1 MFTRASERQRGGNPT
16 AKREKDGDA
25 FENPQGDEFTSCLLF
40 RPVCNSKSTKT
51 REEWQDAV
59 NYSRRVYSSYLKKE
73 RRILNALDP
82 TMARVHQLPL
92 CLSNEGTEP
101 ACSLSSSHFVQ
112 AHTETSICILCL
124 QVINAQGSCNI

>member
-1 MFTRASERQRGGNPT
+1 MLPITVG
-16 AKREKDGDA
+16 
-25 FENPQGDEFTSCLLF
+25 EFT
-40 RPVCNSKSTKT
+40 
-51 REEWQDAV
+51 AV
-59 NYSRRVYSSYLKKE
+59 IKKG

-92 CLSNEGTEP
+92 CLSNEGTEA